1 MKALVTVPQVVIWI
15 GYLIAILVGVL
26 DIELAGKISSNVDLI
41 LIAFGIGGLTGNGL
55 SLVTGSVATPAA

>member
-55 SLVTGSVATPAA
+55 SLVTGTVAPPA